1 MNNESPHPQAE
12 SNVRD
17 EPPARRTDAL
27 ARRELLIG
35 SAAFSAAILAGPVLA
50 APDASSMLGDGFR
63 KRWRCQAIRALR
75 KLI

>member
-1 MNNESPHPQAE
+1 MKNESPHRQAE

-17 EPPARRTDAL
+17 GASGLSLDAL

-35 SAAFSAAILAGPVLA
+35 SAAFGAAILTGPVRA
-50 APDASSMLGDGFR
+50 APDASSMLGGGFR
-63 KRWRCQAIRALR
+63 KRWRCEALRALR